1 MDELMFTTNSYLCY
15 EPIMS
20 SAVNLKTRPKNKL
33 MILQASYHAKF
44 LVSRQVNTQEYMNPS
59 LPNTSQNV
67 QCAKTTYPS
76 TKGKSLILAATK
88 HVNVNSTMN
97 QGSNI
102 QLSTIYTDY
111 ALIELPLN

>member
-67 QCAKTTYPS
+67 QCTKTTYPS
-76 TKGKSLILAATK
+76 TSKGKK
-88 HVNVNSTMN
+88 H
-97 QGSNI
+97 
-102 QLSTIYTDY
+102 
-111 ALIELPLN
+111 